1 MICSSCEL
9 CFPWVGIVVYPVQ
22 YFFGDLD
29 KGIGCTLS
37 KFADDAK
44 LEENVNLHV
53 DRKALQEGSGQA
65 GSLC

>member
-1 MICSSCEL
+1 MSCVSHGSVLESIL
-9 CFPWVGIVVYPVQ
+9 FNI
-22 YFFGDLD
+22 FIGDVD